1 MESSA
6 WAKRIAVGGSVNP
19 GKLRTF
25 NQLSTGLKDPQRRCW
40 TIRVRSLRLLFLNH
54 NVAWRAGFFRAFHWG
69 RYLVRKGHEVT
80 ILTISENKRWG
91 FEIQEREGVRLVKT
105 PDLLTG
111 RLRSG
116 WDPWDIINRLI
127 YLWPQQY
134 DLVHSVDSRPVC
146 ILPALMLKKLLKT
159 KLVIDWLDWW
169 GRGGTIMERSNNLA
183 QRLFT
188 PVETFFEEGF
198 RQFAD
203 GSVVIS
209 SALKNRAL
217 SLGVGAEHLVQIP
230 FGADVDRLLPRD
242 KLAARRRLDLGIG
255 EKILGYVGTISAKD
269 LDLLMNAYQHLYESD
284 NRIRMIFIGRS
295 GVKKADLNPKI
306 IDGVI
311 LTGEITYGALQ
322 DYIAACDVMWLP
334 LKDTIANRG
343 RWPSKISDYLAAGRP
358 VAATAVGDL
367 KALFS
372 KAEIGVLSKD
382 EPGDFAR
389 ATQQLLARP
398 DLEELGRN
406 ARRIAETELSW
417 EILTD
422 RLESLYLDILR

>member
-1 MESSA
+1 
-6 WAKRIAVGGSVNP
+6 
-19 GKLRTF
+19 
-25 NQLSTGLKDPQRRCW
+25 
-40 TIRVRSLRLLFLNH
+40 LRLLFLNH
-54 NVAWRAGFFRAFHWG
+54 NVAWRGGFFRAFHWG
-69 RYLVRKGHEVT
+69 RYLVRRGHQVT
-80 ILTISENKRWG
+80 LLTISETKRWG
-91 FEIQEREGVRLVKT
+91 LEIQERDGVRLVKT

-116 WDPWDIINRLI
+116 WDLWNTFNRMI
-127 YLWPQQY
+127 FLWPGQY

-146 ILPALMLKKLLKT
+146 ILPALMLKKLRRT

-169 GRGGTIMERSNNLA
+169 GRGGTITERSDSLA
-183 QRLFT
+183 EQLFA

-217 SLGVGAEHLVQIP
+217 SLGVETEHLVQIP
-230 FGADVDRLLPRD
+230 FGADTDRLLPRD
-242 KLAARRRLDLGIG
+242 QMAARRRLGLGKG
-255 EKILGYVGTISAKD
+255 QKYLGYVGSIWTRD
-269 LDLLMNAYQHLYESD
+269 LDLLIKAYEFIYESD
-284 NRIRMIFIGRS
+284 NRVKLIFIGRS
-295 GVKKADLNPKI
+295 SVKPADLNPTI
-306 IDGVI
+306 LDGVMF
-311 LTGEITYGALQ
+311 TGEITYEALQ

-334 LKDTIANRG
+334 LTNTIANRG

-367 KALFS
+367 TALFS
-372 KAEIGVLSKD
+372 KAEMGILSRD

-389 ATQQLLARP
+389 ATQLLLARP

-406 ARRIAETELSW
+406 ARRVAETELSW
-417 EILTD
+417 DILTD
-422 RLESLYLDILR
+422 RLESLYHDILN

>member
-1 MESSA
+1 M
-6 WAKRIAVGGSVNP
+6 
-19 GKLRTF
+19 
-25 NQLSTGLKDPQRRCW
+25 
-40 TIRVRSLRLLFLNH
+40 
-54 NVAWRAGFFRAFHWG
+54 
-69 RYLVRKGHEVT
+69 
-80 ILTISENKRWG
+80 
-91 FEIQEREGVRLVKT
+91 EIQEREGVRLVKT

-116 WDPWDIINRLI
+116 WDPWDIINRMI
-127 YLWPQQY
+127 YLWPRQY

-146 ILPALMLKKLLKT
+146 ILPALMLKKLRKT

-169 GRGGTIMERSNNLA
+169 GRGGTIMERSDSLA
-183 QRLFT
+183 ERLFS

-230 FGADVDRLLPRD
+230 FGADIDRLLPRD
-242 KLAARRRLDLGIG
+242 KMAARRRLGLGKG
-255 EKILGYVGTISAKD
+255 KKFLGYVGLISAKD
-269 LDLLMNAYQHLYESD
+269 LDLLLHAYEQLYESD
-284 NRIRMIFIGRS
+284 NRIRLIFIGRS
-295 GVKKADLNPKI
+295 GVKRGDLNPKI
-306 IDGVI
+306 SDGVR
-311 LTGEITYGALQ
+311 LTGEITYEALQ
-322 DYIAACDVMWLP
+322 DYIAACDVMCLP
-334 LKDTIANRG
+334 LKNTIANRG

-367 KALFS
+367 AALFS

-406 ARRIAETELSW
+406 ARRVAETELSW
-417 EILTD
+417 DILTD
-422 RLESLYLDILR
+422 RLESLYQDILR

>member
-1 MESSA
+1 M
-6 WAKRIAVGGSVNP
+6 
-19 GKLRTF
+19 
-25 NQLSTGLKDPQRRCW
+25 
-40 TIRVRSLRLLFLNH
+40 RLLFLNH
-54 NVAWRAGFFRAFHWG
+54 NVAWRGGFFRAFHWG
-69 RYLVRKGHEVT
+69 RYLVRRGHQVT
-80 ILTISENKRWG
+80 LLTISEKKRWG
-91 FEIQEREGVRLVKT
+91 MEIQEREGVRLVKT

-116 WDPWDIINRLI
+116 WDPWDIINRMI
-127 YLWPQQY
+127 YLWPRQY

-146 ILPALMLKKLLKT
+146 ILPALMLKKLRKT

-169 GRGGTIMERSNNLA
+169 GRGGTIMERSDSLA
-183 QRLFT
+183 ERLFS

-230 FGADVDRLLPRD
+230 FGADIDRLLPRD
-242 KLAARRRLDLGIG
+242 KMAARRRLGLGKG
-255 EKILGYVGTISAKD
+255 KKFLGYVGLISAKD
-269 LDLLMNAYQHLYESD
+269 LDLLLHAYEQLYESD
-284 NRIRMIFIGRS
+284 NRIRLIFIGRS
-295 GVKKADLNPKI
+295 GVKRGDLNPKI
-306 IDGVI
+306 SDGVR
-311 LTGEITYGALQ
+311 LTGEITYEALQ
-322 DYIAACDVMWLP
+322 DYIAACDVMCLP
-334 LKDTIANRG
+334 LKNTIANRG

-367 KALFS
+367 AALFS

-406 ARRIAETELSW
+406 ARRVAETELSW
-417 EILTD
+417 DILTD
-422 RLESLYLDILR
+422 RLESLYQDILR